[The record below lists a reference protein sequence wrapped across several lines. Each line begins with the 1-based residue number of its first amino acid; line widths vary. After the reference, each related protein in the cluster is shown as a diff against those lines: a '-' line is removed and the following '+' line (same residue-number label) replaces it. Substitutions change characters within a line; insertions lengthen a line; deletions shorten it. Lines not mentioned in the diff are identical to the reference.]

1 MLTAK
6 QLTAIMPYLTSEIA
20 ETHLPHIRK
29 AAKAFG
35 IDTKLRV
42 AAWLANVAVET
53 GQLRWFRELD
63 SFDGTYLRSKTY
75 YPYFGRG
82 AIHLTRKEN
91 YRAAGDFLG
100 LDLVDNPDRA
110 AESDVAWEIAGWFW
124 RHRSAQGD
132 LNLPADVGDFD
143 TTILGVNGGWNGY
156 TERWAYYM
164 RALEV
169 LASEAEEEEVTEAK
183 PRERRIQFDG
193 SGWAHDGEV
202 WLISE
207 PNLTIYTNEEGW
219 VYKLLEAKAWEWPE
233 ANEAPIPGSA
243 WYAERCPT
251 RYAWRPDVEAWARWL
266 VENYSVWVNTYHNHP
281 EDVFLRAGESRM
293 MDSYDVW
300 GPSGRG
306 DPLDP
311 ALGDELFGI
320 IFNDPNPPNI
330 EWIIYKR
337 RMYGAWNSWY
347 GEPFGDGSVFMNHDD
362 HIHVT
367 YLR

>member
-1 MLTAK
+1 M
-6 QLTAIMPYLTSEIA
+6 
-20 ETHLPHIRK
+20 
-29 AAKAFG
+29 
-35 IDTKLRV
+35 
-42 AAWLANVAVET
+42 
-53 GQLRWFRELD
+53 
-63 SFDGTYLRSKTY
+63 
-75 YPYFGRG
+75 
-82 AIHLTRKEN
+82 
-91 YRAAGDFLG
+91 
-100 LDLVDNPDRA
+100 
-110 AESDVAWEIAGWFW
+110 
-124 RHRSAQGD
+124 
-132 LNLPADVGDFD
+132 
-143 TTILGVNGGWNGY
+143 
-156 TERWAYYM
+156 
-164 RALEV
+164 
-169 LASEAEEEEVTEAK
+169 
-183 PRERRIQFDG
+183 
-193 SGWAHDGEV
+193 
-202 WLISE
+202 
-207 PNLTIYTNEEGW
+207 
-219 VYKLLEAKAWEWPE
+219 
-233 ANEAPIPGSA
+233 
-243 WYAERCPT
+243 
-251 RYAWRPDVEAWARWL
+251 EAWARWL